1 MTRTWDR
8 SGLGLALGFAAVLAV
23 LAWWVAVATGGGTTT
38 AAQYQRQLGA
48 RFTAWD
54 LNGDGS
60 LDKEEL
66 AKAFRGRD
74 AKPFDATPQDKN
86 SQIYGLTLVSLPR
99 HAMPVQ
105 LAVADR
111 LQQNGGSGKTN
122 KDYTQLA
129 DFQFLTL
136 ADTNNDQ
143 RVSQQEFDTWA
154 KGYARALNARDRALK
169 SLEQAQGRL
178 AKAKTAKTRQ
188 TAQKAVERANASMN
202 QAMDQI
208 NAVPVAIRQALN
220 VGLR

>member
-1 MTRTWDR
+1 MTRTRDR

-23 LAWWVAVATGGGTTT
+23 LACWVADATAGGTTT
-38 AAQYQRQLGA
+38 AAQYQKQLGA

-54 LNGDGS
+54 LNGDGA

-66 AKAFRGRD
+66 AKAFRGKD
-74 AKPFDATPQDKN
+74 AKPFDDAPQD
-86 SQIYGLTLVSLPR
+86 QRAQVYGLTLVSLPR
-99 HAMPVQ
+99 HAMAVQ

-111 LQQNGGSGKTN
+111 LQQRGGNAKTA
-122 KDYTQLA
+122 KDYAQLA
-129 DFQFLTL
+129 DFQFLSL
-136 ADTNNDQ
+136 ADTNNDL

-154 KGYARALNARDRALK
+154 RGYAKALNARDRALK

-178 AKAKTAKTRQ
+178 AKAKTAKARQ
-188 TAQKAVERANASMN
+188 TAQKAVERANASVN